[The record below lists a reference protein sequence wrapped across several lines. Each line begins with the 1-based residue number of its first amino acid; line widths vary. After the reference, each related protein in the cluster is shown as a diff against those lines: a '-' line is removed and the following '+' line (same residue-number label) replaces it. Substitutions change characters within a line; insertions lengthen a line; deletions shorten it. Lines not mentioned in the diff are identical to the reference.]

1 MRLTKIT
8 LLKKKNLLKTLKNS
22 FIFIF
27 SLFILGCSSVDKNS
41 SENIKPEYLI
51 IKGMNLK
58 KIGEYSKA
66 LALYKEALKKDE
78 KSAILYEE
86 IGETYTKLGDYSK
99 GIKYYKKA
107 LAETEYSTD
116 INRNI
121 SYIYYLKGDYKN
133 SLKYLNKLYDNE
145 LDLESKKLKAFLL
158 IETNKKEEARNYL
171 KNLENSI
178 QSFDKTY
185 YETYLNF
192 LLKEKDYQ
200 ELSKV
205 LYNISNKYYSDSSA
219 MTLYFTFKEK
229 ISKALE
235 SLEKELKRYIVTQNG
250 NDELY
255 ILLATLEQKL
265 KKYKE
270 RDLVLRFVSPQGKL
284 DKKYI
289 KLLGE
294 KDE

>member
-1 MRLTKIT
+1 M
-8 LLKKKNLLKTLKNS
+8 
-22 FIFIF
+22 
-27 SLFILGCSSVDKNS
+27 
-41 SENIKPEYLI
+41 IK
-51 IKGMNLK
+51 
-58 KIGEYSKA
+58 
-66 LALYKEALKKDE
+66 
-78 KSAILYEE
+78 
-86 IGETYTKLGDYSK
+86 
-99 GIKYYKKA
+99 
-107 LAETEYSTD
+107 
-116 INRNI
+116 
-121 SYIYYLKGDYKN
+121 
-133 SLKYLNKLYDNE
+133 
-145 LDLESKKLKAFLL
+145 
-158 IETNKKEEARNYL
+158 TNKKEEARNYL
-171 KNLENSI
+171 KNLENNI
-178 QSFDKTY
+178 QSFDETY

-219 MTLYFTFKEK
+219 MTLYFIFKEK
-229 ISKALE
+229 ISKDLE

>member
-1 MRLTKIT
+1 MRLKKIT

-158 IETNKKEEARNYL
+158 IKTNKKEEARNYL

-205 LYNISNKYYSDSSA
+205 LYNISNKYYSDSNA

-229 ISKALE
+229 ISKDLE
-235 SLEKELKRYIVTQNG
+235 TLEKELKRYIVSHNG
-250 NDELY
+250 NDKLY

>member
-1 MRLTKIT
+1 MNLKKIT
-8 LLKKKNLLKTLKNS
+8 LLKKKNLLKPIKNS

-145 LDLESKKLKAFLL
+145 LDLETKKLKAFLL
-158 IETNKKEEARNYL
+158 IKTNKKGEAKIYL
-171 KNLENSI
+171 KNLENNI
-178 QSFDKTY
+178 YTFDKIY
-185 YETYLNF
+185 YENYLSF
-192 LLKEKDYQ
+192 LLKENDR
-200 ELSKV
+200 EDLSKV
-205 LYNISNKYYSDSSA
+205 LYKISDKYYNDTVA

-229 ISKALE
+229 ISKDLS
-235 SLEKELKRYIVTQNG
+235 SLEKELKKYIVIQGG

-255 ILLATLEQKL
+255 ILLASLEQKL

-270 RDLVLRFVSPQGKL
+270 KELVLRFVSPEGKL

>member
-1 MRLTKIT
+1 
-8 LLKKKNLLKTLKNS
+8 
-22 FIFIF
+22 
-27 SLFILGCSSVDKNS
+27 
-41 SENIKPEYLI
+41 
-51 IKGMNLK
+51 MNLK

-66 LALYKEALKKDE
+66 LALYKEALKKNE

-158 IETNKKEEARNYL
+158 IKTNKKEEARNYL

-229 ISKALE
+229 ISKDLE

>member
-1 MRLTKIT
+1 M
-8 LLKKKNLLKTLKNS
+8 
-22 FIFIF
+22 
-27 SLFILGCSSVDKNS
+27 
-41 SENIKPEYLI
+41 KPEYLI

-158 IETNKKEEARNYL
+158 IKTNKKEEARNYL

-229 ISKALE
+229 ISKDLE

>member
-1 MRLTKIT
+1 M
-8 LLKKKNLLKTLKNS
+8 
-22 FIFIF
+22 
-27 SLFILGCSSVDKNS
+27 
-41 SENIKPEYLI
+41 IK
-51 IKGMNLK
+51 
-58 KIGEYSKA
+58 
-66 LALYKEALKKDE
+66 
-78 KSAILYEE
+78 
-86 IGETYTKLGDYSK
+86 
-99 GIKYYKKA
+99 
-107 LAETEYSTD
+107 
-116 INRNI
+116 
-121 SYIYYLKGDYKN
+121 
-133 SLKYLNKLYDNE
+133 
-145 LDLESKKLKAFLL
+145 
-158 IETNKKEEARNYL
+158 TNKKEEARNYL

-205 LYNISNKYYSDSSA
+205 LYNISNKYYNDSSA
-219 MTLYFTFKEK
+219 MTLYFIFKEK
-229 ISKALE
+229 ISKDLE

-270 RDLVLRFVSPQGKL
+270 RDLVLRFVSLQGKL

>member
-1 MRLTKIT
+1 M
-8 LLKKKNLLKTLKNS
+8 
-22 FIFIF
+22 
-27 SLFILGCSSVDKNS
+27 
-41 SENIKPEYLI
+41 
-51 IKGMNLK
+51 
-58 KIGEYSKA
+58 
-66 LALYKEALKKDE
+66 
-78 KSAILYEE
+78 
-86 IGETYTKLGDYSK
+86 
-99 GIKYYKKA
+99 
-107 LAETEYSTD
+107 
-116 INRNI
+116 
-121 SYIYYLKGDYKN
+121 
-133 SLKYLNKLYDNE
+133 
-145 LDLESKKLKAFLL
+145 

-171 KNLENSI
+171 KNLENNI

-229 ISKALE
+229 ISKDLE

-270 RDLVLRFVSPQGKL
+270 RDSVLRFVSPQGKL

>member
-1 MRLTKIT
+1 M
-8 LLKKKNLLKTLKNS
+8 
-22 FIFIF
+22 
-27 SLFILGCSSVDKNS
+27 
-41 SENIKPEYLI
+41 IK
-51 IKGMNLK
+51 
-58 KIGEYSKA
+58 
-66 LALYKEALKKDE
+66 
-78 KSAILYEE
+78 
-86 IGETYTKLGDYSK
+86 
-99 GIKYYKKA
+99 
-107 LAETEYSTD
+107 
-116 INRNI
+116 
-121 SYIYYLKGDYKN
+121 
-133 SLKYLNKLYDNE
+133 
-145 LDLESKKLKAFLL
+145 
-158 IETNKKEEARNYL
+158 TNKKEEARNYL
-171 KNLENSI
+171 KNLENNI

-229 ISKALE
+229 ISKDLE

-265 KKYKE
+265 RKYKE
-270 RDLVLRFVSPQGKL
+270 RDLVLRFVSLQGKL